1 MKLKTRKA
9 LTISLAVFLLSGPAL
24 RAQEQ
29 DRPKPAP
36 PRLLAELKSN
46 EVTSR
51 RQAAMQLGEL
61 RARDAIRPLAQGLLD
76 RDASVREAS
85 AFALGQITDR
95 QAIEPL
101 LGALSD
107 KDEEVQASAAFAL
120 GMLDDRRAIRALSNA
135 LGNSSVAVRSS
146 AAVALGL
153 IQDHDSLDEIVA
165 MLDDPS
171 IDVRYDAVW
180 SLGQIGAYDA
190 IGHLHAAL
198 VNLDL
203 LKIDDKL
210 LEAYRQAVQHS
221 IERLQALD
229 DTKAGRPRR
238 ANTPQGE
245 KLKDQAHVSRPMNI
259 SQTVQ
264 AAPTER
270 AIRARV
276 NGSVKLRVLVGVE
289 GRAVR
294 AYVARRLGYG
304 LDQRAV
310 QAVLQ
315 YRFDPEI
322 KSGLPQTIWVDLD
335 VKY

>member
-1 MKLKTRKA
+1 L
-9 LTISLAVFLLSGPAL
+9 LAAPAF
-24 RAQEQ
+24 RAQEK
-29 DRPKPAP
+29 PKPAP
-36 PRLLAELKSN
+36 PRLLAELRSKDA
-46 EVTSR
+46 TTR
-51 RQAAMQLGEL
+51 RDAAMQLGEL
-61 RARDAIRPLAQGLLD
+61 RARDAIRQLAQGLLD
-76 RDASVREAS
+76 GDASVREAS

-107 KDEEVQASAAFAL
+107 KDAEVQASAAFAL
-120 GMLDDRRAIRALSNA
+120 GMIDDRRAIRALSNA

-153 IQDHDSLDEIVA
+153 IQDHEALDEIIDL
-165 MLDDPS
+165 LDDSS

-180 SLGQIGAYDA
+180 ALGQIGAYDA
-190 IGHLHAAL
+190 IDHLHAAL

-203 LKIDDKL
+203 LKIDDNL

-221 IERLQALD
+221 IERLRALE
-229 DTKAGRPRR
+229 DTRAGRPRR
-238 ANTPQGE
+238 ATGPQGE
-245 KLKDQAHVSRPMNI
+245 QAKELARLSRPMNI

-270 AIRARV
+270 AIRARIS
-276 NGSVKLRVLVGVE
+276 GSVRLRVLVGVE

-294 AYVARRLGYG
+294 AYVTRRLGYG

-322 KSGLPQTIWVDLD
+322 KSGLPQTIWTDLD
-335 VKY
+335 VRF